1 MYNDGNEI
9 ITKKRMNRKLLIW
22 IVSWLTVIGLH
33 AETIR
38 VMRFVPIDGAE
49 SEVAVNSLQKV
60 VFTRDSVVLISA
72 LDGEAEPVYKYDYR
86 SIRFDESSLPSEVQA
101 AGEEQPMRGEKFI
114 RDGHLLI
121 RLDNRV
127 YTIWGMRVRE

>member
-1 MYNDGNEI
+1 
-9 ITKKRMNRKLLIW
+9 MNRKLLIW

-114 RDGHLLI
+114 RDGQLLI

>member
-1 MYNDGNEI
+1 
-9 ITKKRMNRKLLIW
+9 MNRKLLIW

-60 VFTRDSVVLISA
+60 VFNYTKQNNYTLC
-72 LDGEAEPVYKYDYR
+72 YK
-86 SIRFDESSLPSEVQA
+86 
-101 AGEEQPMRGEKFI
+101 
-114 RDGHLLI
+114 
-121 RLDNRV
+121 
-127 YTIWGMRVRE
+127 

>member
-86 SIRFDESSLPSEVQA
+86 SIRFDESRLPTEVQA

-114 RDGHLLI
+114 RDGQLLI